1 MALDVTLIP
10 ALSDNYIYLLRDTQ
24 TGQTAVVDPAKA
36 APVQEVLDIRSW
48 PLNLILNT
56 HHHLDHTGGN
66 VDLKAR
72 HGALVCG
79 PKADAGRIGAL
90 DRQLAEGDTIT
101 VGTQEA
107 TVFEVPGHTSGH
119 IAFWFAEAK
128 ALFCGDTLFAL
139 GCGRLFEGTPQQM
152 WTSLLRL
159 RDLPD
164 DAMVYCGHEYTK
176 SNARFALHVDPDNDD
191 LADYGQWIDDRL
203 ADGQPTIP
211 ASLGREK
218 RTNPFLRADVPA
230 LATAVNLAGGTPVD
244 VFAALRS
251 RKDTF

>member
-10 ALSDNYIYLLRDTQ
+10 ALSDNYIYLLQDTE
-24 TGQTAVVDPAKA
+24 TGQTAVVDPAQA
-36 APVQEVLDIRSW
+36 APVQKVLDERSW
-48 PLNLILNT
+48 PLNLIINT

-79 PKADAGRIGAL
+79 PKSDAGRIGAL
-90 DRQLAEGDTIT
+90 DRQLAEGDTVA
-101 VGTQEA
+101 VGDQQA

-119 IAFWFAEAK
+119 IALWFGDAN

-139 GCGRLFEGTPQQM
+139 GCGRLFEGTPKQM
-152 WTSLLRL
+152 WHSLLRL

-164 DAMVYCGHEYTK
+164 DALVYCGHEYTQ
-176 SNARFALHVDPDNDD
+176 SNARFAVHVDPDNSDLDD
-191 LADYGQWIDDRL
+191 YRRWIDDRRSE
-203 ADGQPTIP
+203 GQPTIP

-230 LATAVNLAGGTPVD
+230 LAAAMNLSGSAPVD
-244 VFAALRS
+244 VFTALRS
-251 RKDTF
+251 RKDSF

>member
-10 ALSDNYIYLLRDTQ
+10 ALSDNYVYLLRDTE
-24 TGQTAVVDPAKA
+24 TGQTGVVDPAQA
-36 APVQEVLDIRSW
+36 APVQAALDERSW
-48 PLNLILNT
+48 HLNLILNT

-66 VDLKAR
+66 VELKAR

-90 DRQLAEGDTIT
+90 DRQLAEGDTIEI
-101 VGTQEA
+101 GNQEA
-107 TVFEVPGHTSGH
+107 TVFEVPGHTAGH

-139 GCGRLFEGTPQQM
+139 GCGRLFEGTPEQM
-152 WTSLLRL
+152 WTSLRRL

-164 DAMVYCGHEYTK
+164 DSMVYCGHEYTQ
-176 SNARFALHVDPDNDD
+176 SNARFAVHVDPNNGA
-191 LADYGQWIDDRL
+191 LADYRQWVDEQRS
-203 ADGQPTIP
+203 DGQPTIP
-211 ASLGREK
+211 TTLGREK

-230 LATAVNLAGGTPVD
+230 VAAAVGLVGSAPAD

-251 RKDTF
+251 RKDAF